1 MLIGY
6 NNDVEYRGK
15 QFHIQTE
22 DHGMNL
28 SKIESQVFHQGQILD
43 TEYVDYGDIVE
54 EHDGSD
60 EALNKRLQSLL
71 LRTHKGLYKR
81 LVAGEYDDMVG
92 LEPLDDPEEVD
103 KPAPEEFEP
112 GQDRVPAAAQQIEE
126 EGEEAFEQF
135 HENQAQKHV
144 DLDNLKDHLS
154 GVDEEEEE
162 EVAETAQTD
171 TSSKVDEAL
180 ADVGESLGEP
190 SEPSITQESEVVATD
205 ESDEQGYVESRP
217 GKAVSSMGAEES
229 NTGMESPSTSQP
241 TTALS
246 DSQLPSPEAVEAA
259 GAAAASSNQES
270 SGPKPELDLS
280 AIPDRGTKSWK
291 GCEEPDSM
299 LSLVPLVEGFLS
311 Q

>member
-6 NNDVEYRGK
+6 NNDVDYRGK

-22 DHGMNL
+22 DHGMSL
-28 SKIESQVFHQGQILD
+28 AKIESQVFHQGQILD

-81 LVAGEYDDMVG
+81 LVSGKYDDMVG
-92 LEPLDDPEEVD
+92 LEPLDDPEEVE

-126 EGEEAFEQF
+126 EGEEAFDQF

-162 EVAETAQTD
+162 VAETADTD
-171 TSSKVDEAL
+171 TSSRVDEAL
-180 ADVGESLGEP
+180 ADVGESLAEP
-190 SEPSITQESEVVATD
+190 SEPRVTQESEVVETGGEEEEVD
-205 ESDEQGYVESRP
+205 VESRP
-217 GKAVSSMGAEES
+217 DAETSSIGQ
-229 NTGMESPSTSQP
+229 ESPSASQP
-241 TTALS
+241 TAALS
-246 DSQLPSPEAVEAA
+246 ESQLPSPQAVEAA
-259 GAAAASSNQES
+259 AKKATASSEEDA
-270 SGPKPELDLS
+270 SGGKPELDLS
-280 AIPDRGTKSWK
+280 SIPARGTKSWK

-311 Q
+311 R